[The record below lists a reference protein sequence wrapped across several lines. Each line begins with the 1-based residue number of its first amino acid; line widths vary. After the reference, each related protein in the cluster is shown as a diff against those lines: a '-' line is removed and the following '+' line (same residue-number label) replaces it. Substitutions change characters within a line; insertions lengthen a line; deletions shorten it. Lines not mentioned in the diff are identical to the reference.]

1 MKKLP
6 PPKNCYALVVR
17 YLIEYHS
24 KGLSMRDVLKDY
36 FYKFNTR
43 LGEVEKSTSTTTG
56 SSRSLLL
63 KISRT
68 PMTKKN
74 RFGHPMTYTQYKS
87 LAPMSYLLNLY
98 EYLNNNKFKK

>member
-24 KGLSMRDVLKDY
+24 KGLSMRDCMREH

-43 LGEVEKSTSTTTG
+43 LGEVENSTSTTTG
-56 SSRSLLL
+56 SSRSLNL
-63 KISRT
+63 KISRVQMKT
-68 PMTKKN
+68 KN
-74 RFGHPMTYTQYKS
+74 R
-87 LAPMSYLLNLY
+87 
-98 EYLNNNKFKK
+98 